1 MVGSYGLRIMLLIVG
16 ILGAA
21 CVHDPEIQS
30 AYATQTALEAQATA
44 INQQV
49 LHAEA
54 ERYAEL
60 AAIDVVWADEVS
72 ISKQQ
77 QRQRLADVGL
87 VLAGLVVV
95 PLMAAIISFSIVIW
109 LWSIRLARKEAT
121 LAQLT
126 RPRSSQTHATRIS
139 ANE

>member
-1 MVGSYGLRIMLLIVG
+1 MVGSYGLRIVLVIVG

-30 AYATQTALEAQATA
+30 AYATQTALEAQASA
-44 INQQV
+44 IQQQI
-49 LHAEA
+49 LQAEA
-54 ERYAEL
+54 QWYAEL
-60 AAIDVVWADEVS
+60 AAIDAVWADEVS
-72 ISKQQ
+72 IYKQQ
-77 QRQRLADVGL
+77 QRQRLAGVGL

-109 LWSIRLARKEAT
+109 LWSIRLARKEAA

-126 RPRSSQTHATRIS
+126 HQFRAQSRATHIS